1 MILGNRVGCL
11 FREPRERIL
20 GRHPWFLPVARIVEI
35 YETSSVS
42 FYRSIL
48 LARPFIEVYASVRA
62 RAAACVIAS
71 RVSLLLSLFLSRS
84 LAPRARSYAFV
95 AAYVRLRRDM
105 ATAREAKHI
114 NCRLTPQKQHDLIPR
129 RICKRL
135 AYTSKSHS
143 KATPAA
149 RERQKETTESEID
162 GRSCSEKR
170 NTRVREDGGTQIVHE
185 EKSVLRRK

>member
-1 MILGNRVGCL
+1 M
-11 FREPRERIL
+11 
-20 GRHPWFLPVARIVEI
+20 EI

-48 LARPFIEVYASVRA
+48 LTRSFIEVYASVR
-62 RAAACVIAS
+62 RLAS
-71 RVSLLLSLFLSRS
+71 LPRGSLS
-84 LAPRARSYAFV
+84 ARSYAFV

-143 KATPAA
+143 KAIPATRGA
-149 RERQKETTESEID
+149 KETTKSKTD
-162 GRSCSEKR
+162 GRACSKKRYPRIKENEGIRIMYKEKDILESDTKENVTQRR
-170 NTRVREDGGTQIVHE
+170 NKFAFDIGKGAILFAWYCGMTIQFQ
-185 EKSVLRRK
+185 SQ